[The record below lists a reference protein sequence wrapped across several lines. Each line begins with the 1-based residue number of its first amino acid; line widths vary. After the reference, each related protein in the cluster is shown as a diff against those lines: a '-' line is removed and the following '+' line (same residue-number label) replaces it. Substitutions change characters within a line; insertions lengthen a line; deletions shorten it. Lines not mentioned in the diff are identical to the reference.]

1 MVVLGDTMY
10 ATSGYA
16 LRKYDIDS
24 GTILEDA
31 ITIPTS
37 SLSGVTLN
45 LKCGADYAHSS
56 LDPDSEGNSATLA
69 HPYEVFSENFQ

>member
-1 MVVLGDTMY
+1 MDPNLRRAKGMVILGDTMY
-10 ATSGYA
+10 VTNGYT

-37 SLSGVTLN
+37 SLAGVTLN
-45 LKCGADYAHSS
+45 MKCGADYGHST
-56 LDPDSEGNSATLA
+56 LDPDRDNKT
-69 HPYEVFSENFQ
+69 Y